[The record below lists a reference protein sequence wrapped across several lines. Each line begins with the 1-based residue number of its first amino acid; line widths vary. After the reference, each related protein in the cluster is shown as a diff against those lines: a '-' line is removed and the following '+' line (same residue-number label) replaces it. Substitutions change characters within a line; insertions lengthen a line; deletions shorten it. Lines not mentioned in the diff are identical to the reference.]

1 MDNNIKE
8 LMEKMKTDPA
18 FAEKVNEI
26 ETKYPKM
33 TAEKKEALL
42 SLAKE
47 EGFDLSE
54 DIFETATSRELSDD
68 ELDNVTGGFFITLPW
83 WKQTILIV
91 TGNEVES
98 P

>member
-26 ETKYPKM
+26 ETKYPEM
-33 TAEKKEALL
+33 TADKKEALL

-83 WKQTILIV
+83 WK
-91 TGNEVES
+91 
-98 P
+98 

>member
-26 ETKYPKM
+26 ETKYPEM

-47 EGFDLSE
+47 EGFALTE

-83 WKQTILIV
+83 WK
-91 TGNEVES
+91 
-98 P
+98 

>member
-26 ETKYPKM
+26 ETKYPEM

-47 EGFDLSE
+47 ETTEEGLLR
-54 DIFETATSRELSDD
+54 ETGR
-68 ELDNVTGGFFITLPW
+68 I
-83 WKQTILIV
+83 WK
-91 TGNEVES
+91 GNYWNKVKEGQKNCLLARKVR
-98 P
+98 

>member
-26 ETKYPKM
+26 ETEYPEM

-83 WKQTILIV
+83 WK
-91 TGNEVES
+91 
-98 P
+98 